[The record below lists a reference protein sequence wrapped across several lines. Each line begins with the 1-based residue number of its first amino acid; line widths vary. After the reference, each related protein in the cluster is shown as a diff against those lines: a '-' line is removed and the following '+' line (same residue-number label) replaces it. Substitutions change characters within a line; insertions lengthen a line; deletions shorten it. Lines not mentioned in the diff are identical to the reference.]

1 MIVGGGS
8 YGGMLSAWLR
18 MKYPHVFQGALAAS
32 APILFFDGVVS
43 PNAYDD
49 IATDDYRKA
58 DEQCPVMI
66 KAGFD
71 QLLELREQAD
81 SYQTLHDIF
90 NLCDVPSGAAEVQ
103 SLINTLD
110 SSLGTMAMV
119 DYPYPTN
126 FVEPLPAWP
135 VTYSCQQAASAYQA
149 AEGDAYQALYAIQ
162 AAGATFYNY
171 AGQLD
176 CLDVSVQQGGGLDDN
191 GWAVQACNE
200 MAMPFASDPA
210 TSMFPPASWDE
221 KENSA
226 YCDAA
231 YGELP
236 QYDWALDY
244 FGGRNAKRDFAKAS
258 NIIFS
263 NGELDPWQAGGVT
276 EKIND

>member
-110 SSLGTMAMV
+110 V
-119 DYPYPTN
+119 
-126 FVEPLPAWP
+126 
-135 VTYSCQQAASAYQA
+135 
-149 AEGDAYQALYAIQ
+149 
-162 AAGATFYNY
+162 
-171 AGQLD
+171 
-176 CLDVSVQQGGGLDDN
+176 
-191 GWAVQACNE
+191 
-200 MAMPFASDPA
+200 
-210 TSMFPPASWDE
+210 
-221 KENSA
+221 
-226 YCDAA
+226 
-231 YGELP
+231 
-236 QYDWALDY
+236 
-244 FGGRNAKRDFAKAS
+244 
-258 NIIFS
+258 
-263 NGELDPWQAGGVT
+263 
-276 EKIND
+276 

>member
-58 DEQCPVMI
+58 DKQCPVMI

-71 QLLELREQAD
+71 QLIGLREQAD
-81 SYQTLHDIF
+81 SYQALHDIF

-149 AEGDAYQALYAIQ
+149 A
-162 AAGATFYNY
+162 
-171 AGQLD
+171 
-176 CLDVSVQQGGGLDDN
+176 
-191 GWAVQACNE
+191 
-200 MAMPFASDPA
+200 
-210 TSMFPPASWDE
+210 
-221 KENSA
+221 
-226 YCDAA
+226 
-231 YGELP
+231 
-236 QYDWALDY
+236 
-244 FGGRNAKRDFAKAS
+244 
-258 NIIFS
+258 
-263 NGELDPWQAGGVT
+263 
-276 EKIND
+276 